1 MFLYRQ
7 ARADEVSKV
16 AKLFHQSFNQYPF
29 MDLLVKREKKIIHLF
44 LKCINTDKSIF

>member
-29 MDLLVKREKKIIHLF
+29 MDLLVKREKRSFIYF
-44 LKCINTDKSIF
+44 

>member
-16 AKLFHQSFNQYPF
+16 AKLFHQSFNQYHSINLSINI
-29 MDLLVKREKKIIHLF
+29 LLWIY
-44 LKCINTDKSIF
+44 S